1 MELQI
6 LYLRHTMIDILLVHT
21 NSSSQTFQ
29 SLLKY
34 AAIEPPIWAAL
45 LANSMRSL
53 GVRVDILDCEALQL
67 DTKQSYNHIRD
78 INPTL
83 VCFVQFGQHPSASAQ
98 SMQGTHELLEVMDFE
113 FKTILVGLY
122 PSALPR
128 KTLEDEKCDFVCEGE
143 GVDTL
148 LGLFQSDLVNVSK
161 VPRLWYRDGDEIKFT
176 HMTSIIGNLEQGL
189 PGMAWDLLPMEKYRN
204 TVHFSMTNNNDK
216 TPFASLYT
224 SIGCPYKCDFCCI
237 NAPFGKATFRYWN
250 PEFMIT
256 EFDKIA
262 DMGIRNIK
270 IADEM
275 FVLNK
280 NHFLKICDLI
290 IERGYDFNIW
300 AYARVDTVREEYLEK
315 LKKAGVNWLA
325 LGIESGNRKIRIDAV
340 KGKFQEVDVVDIV
353 RKIESFEIEAL
364 GNYMFGMSGDTFET
378 MQQTLDLA
386 MELNTSWANFNP
398 TIIFPGSPLFT
409 EAYNSGVELPPTYSG
424 YSYYSKDSFPNPT
437 ESLTRQDILSF
448 RDEAFVKY
456 CDRPEW
462 FDKIRNRFGQES
474 VDIYKDI
481 LKVKLVMS

>member
-1 MELQI
+1 
-6 LYLRHTMIDILLVHT
+6 MIDILLVHT
-21 NSSSQTFQ
+21 NSSAQTFQ

-45 LANSMRSL
+45 LANSMRGL

-67 DTKQSYNHIRD
+67 STKESYNHIRD

-98 SMQGTHELLEVMDFE
+98 SMQGTHELLEIMDYE

-161 VPRLWYRDGDEIKFT
+161 VPRLWYRDRDEIKFT
-176 HMTSIIGNLEQGL
+176 HMTPIIDNLEQGL
-189 PGMAWDLLPMEKYRN
+189 PGMAWDLLPMEKYR
-204 TVHFSMTNNNDK
+204 
-216 TPFASLYT
+216 
-224 SIGCPYKCDFCCI
+224 
-237 NAPFGKATFRYWN
+237 
-250 PEFMIT
+250 T

-280 NHFLKICDLI
+280 NHFLKVCDLI

-325 LGIESGNRKIRIDAV
+325 LGIESGNRKIRVDAV
-340 KGKFQEVDVVDIV
+340 KGKFQEVDIVDIV

-386 MELNTSWANFNP
+386 
-398 TIIFPGSPLFT
+398 
-409 EAYNSGVELPPTYSG
+409 
-424 YSYYSKDSFPNPT
+424 
-437 ESLTRQDILSF
+437 SLYKIL
-448 RDEAFVKY
+448 
-456 CDRPEW
+456 
-462 FDKIRNRFGQES
+462 
-474 VDIYKDI
+474 
-481 LKVKLVMS
+481 

>member
-1 MELQI
+1 
-6 LYLRHTMIDILLVHT
+6 
-21 NSSSQTFQ
+21 
-29 SLLKY
+29 
-34 AAIEPPIWAAL
+34 
-45 LANSMRSL
+45 
-53 GVRVDILDCEALQL
+53 
-67 DTKQSYNHIRD
+67 
-78 INPTL
+78 
-83 VCFVQFGQHPSASAQ
+83 
-98 SMQGTHELLEVMDFE
+98 MDYE

-128 KTLEDEKCDFVCEGE
+128 KTLQDEKCDFVCEGE

-161 VPRLWYRDGDEIKFT
+161 VPRLWYRDDGEIKFT
-176 HMTSIIGNLEQGL
+176 NMTPIIGNLEQGL
-189 PGMAWDLLPMEKYRN
+189 PGMAWDLLPSPDKYRN
-204 TVHFSMTNNNDK
+204 VTHFSMTNNNER

-224 SIGCPYKCDFCCI
+224 SLGCPYKCDFCCI
-237 NAPFGKATFRYWN
+237 NAPFGKATFRYWE
-250 PEFMIT
+250 PEFIIK

-315 LKKAGVNWLA
+315 LKRAGVNWLA
-325 LGIESGNRKIRIDAV
+325 LGIESGNRKIRIDSV

-409 EAYNSGVELPPTYSG
+409 ESVNKGVDLPPTYSG

-456 CDRPEW
+456 CDRPVW

-481 LKVKLVMS
+481 LKVKLVRS

>member
-1 MELQI
+1 
-6 LYLRHTMIDILLVHT
+6 MIDILFVHT
-21 NSSSQTFQ
+21 NSSTQTFQ

-53 GVRVDILDCEALQL
+53 GVIVNILDCEALQL
-67 DTKQSYNHIRD
+67 DTEQSYNHIKD
-78 INPTL
+78 INPKL

-98 SMQGTHELLEVMDFE
+98 NMQGTHELLEMMDYE

-122 PSALPR
+122 PSALPE
-128 KTLEDEKCDFVCEGE
+128 KTLKDEKCDFVCEGE

-176 HMTSIIGNLEQGL
+176 HMTSIIGKLEEDL
-189 PGMAWDLLPMEKYRN
+189 PGMAWDLLPSPDKYRN
-204 TVHFSMTNNNDK
+204 VTHFSMTNNNER

-224 SIGCPYKCDFCCI
+224 SLGCPYKCDFCCI
-237 NAPFGKATFRYWN
+237 NAPFGKSVFRYWD
-250 PEFMIT
+250 PEFIIT

-262 DMGIRNIK
+262 NMGIRNIK

-300 AYARVDTVREEYLEK
+300 AYARVDTVREEYLER

-325 LGIESGNRKIRIDAV
+325 LGIESGNRKVRIDAA
-340 KGKFQEVDVVDIV
+340 KGKFEEVDVKDIV
-353 RKIESFEIEAL
+353 RKIESFDIEVIN
-364 GNYMFGMSGDTFET
+364 NYMFGMTGDTYET
-378 MQQTLDLA
+378 MKETLDLA
-386 MELNTSWANFNP
+386 IELNTSGANFNP
-398 TIIFPGSPLFT
+398 TIIFPGSSLFT

-437 ESLTRQDILSF
+437 DSLTREEILKF
-448 RDEAFVKY
+448 RDDAFIKY
-456 CDRPEW
+456 FNRKEW
-462 FDKIRNRFGQES
+462 FDKIKQKFGQET
-474 VDIYKDI
+474 VDIYKDL
-481 LKVKLVMS
+481 LKVTIIRE

>member
-1 MELQI
+1 M
-6 LYLRHTMIDILLVHT
+6 DILFVHS
-21 NSSSQTFQ
+21 NSSKMTFQ
-29 SLLKY
+29 SLIEY

-45 LANSMRSL
+45 LANSMRNL
-53 GVRVDILDCEALQL
+53 GISVDILDCEALQL
-67 DTKQSYNHIRD
+67 TTEQSYNHIKQ
-78 INPTL
+78 INPKL

-98 SMQGTHELLEVMDFE
+98 SMQGTHELLDLMDFE

-122 PSALPR
+122 PSALPI
-128 KTLEDEKCDFVCEGE
+128 KTLQDEKCDFVCEGE

-224 SIGCPYKCDFCCI
+224 SLGCPYKCDFCCI

-481 LKVKLVMS
+481 LKVKLVRS